1 MGDQINEGG
10 TVFDKMEP
18 PNAQDDAIT
27 EKSQPP
33 NTPDTTKNK
42 KATATVNEKAPI
54 EREPVPGFTFLRT
67 MKMRGLKKKSSG
79 TGTAASAPSSVSTNL
94 GSERD
99 VDSKAN
105 DDLKITQTNGS
116 GDGSHGVGTVEALHE
131 VRSDDELLGEEGVS
145 ERQNGTAGEGVSGGE
160 DVERTPSGRVYK
172 VYKRRWF
179 GLVQLV
185 LLNIIVSWD
194 VRCPKFSQPQL
205 PIANAQH
212 SGSPSLPIRRL
223 QHNTTMS
230 HRRISIG

>member
-1 MGDQINEGG
+1 MWHS
-10 TVFDKMEP
+10 VKMASP
-18 PNAQDDAIT
+18 PNVQDDAIT
-27 EKSQPP
+27 EKPLDTQQE
-33 NTPDTTKNK
+33 TTKSNK
-42 KATATVNEKAPI
+42 AAATINEKTPV

-79 TGTAASAPSSVSTNL
+79 TAASAPSSVSTNL
-94 GSERD
+94 GNGRD

-105 DDLKITQTNGS
+105 GDLKVTQTNGS